1 MALVYI
7 VRFVLCLGLAASLLP
22 QPAIL
27 TPSYSGNAS
36 YGAQYAT
43 TNSLY
48 HYNGFPVAQPL
59 LTSSYDSSNLLA
71 SQQLATSKNSNLTA
85 VNQYKVPIQ
94 SQSLNAPNC
103 SGSSTAAHSSKST
116 TVQRAKKPTGTY
128 SFTSDQH
135 SRHINDMQKSSG
147 YDSSSLVA
155 RMDGSRML
163 SPTHTSPISCSM
175 NQSDFMS
182 GDLTFSHMLDAVTS
196 PQSTVSHSVTS
207 QTSTRH
213 AARHSDASRLILQG
227 SEFGLESLTGNS
239 GLDLSQFSKHDTSSK
254 PYLTEMNFP
263 THEFSMSNTDS
274 PLAFSHHC
282 EIMSANKEPST
293 LNSAQTG
300 HSQQSKQH
308 SSAGRSSPLP
318 WSTTTQF
325 CEQQETSSMHTSMAG
340 LASQTV
346 AYEAVSPPPPS
357 EVQSFSFID
366 SLHLYQP
373 EGLQAKDLLTST
385 YELAENQVYLKN
397 LVGDMPLLYAAQ
409 PSSDGSL
416 HITSGLTHSLTV
428 PVIAPSGNNDMGNDK
443 TKQPVGDA
451 CAMRQTTGDR
461 ESATDRCKRQ
471 KAKTNTEVGVV
482 LPMPQNKMSKQM
494 SSNPLLAHYDLPA
507 SVETQLQ
514 QQCAYETTLQ
524 YGSGS
529 MPSSSQV
536 SLQNYKVDVSQK
548 LSSPE
553 ASGLTKHAAFGS
565 SVANRNEVPSD
576 THNSPIV
583 LTNITGNVYVNQY
596 TMLQPGSMPLVNQD
610 MSIQTM
616 SRYEQMI
623 KGEPEK
629 PEQKSCSVLL
639 VPNENDDEF
648 GHLSVDPMAKQ
659 NVGKAG
665 NATNA
670 IHSASS
676 LSTLQ
681 VPMTDHNVLPKQK
694 ASNSAFENSYMN
706 FVQGHKSETLS
717 SVTNSPIK
725 NRPVLPK
732 YIPEMRRPR
741 TDTGKTVSEGDESS
755 NSRKQTLASTSGS
768 SSDATPRNSG
778 TEAVVTD
785 TNSSNSQT
793 DSSAPV
799 LTLSSTSTTK
809 FPAKFSHKLQGRA
822 NLSGDI
828 AKTDS
833 TTVQGKDKCE
843 VTKEF
848 KWKSKCDNITK
859 FLYIVAER

>member
-1 MALVYI
+1 MVHS
-7 VRFVLCLGLAASLLP
+7 VRFDLCLGLAASLLP

-59 LTSSYDSSNLLA
+59 LTSSYDSCNLLA
-71 SQQLATSKNSNLTA
+71 SQQLATSKNSNLTG

-94 SQSLNAPNC
+94 SLSLNASNC

-116 TVQRAKKPTGTY
+116 TLQRAKKPTGTY
-128 SFTSDQH
+128 SFTSDPQ
-135 SRHINDMQKSSG
+135 SRHVNDIQKNSS
-147 YDSSSLVA
+147 YDNSSSSSLGA
-155 RMDGSRML
+155 RMDGSRMM
-163 SPTHTSPISCSM
+163 SPTHALPISCSM
-175 NQSDFMS
+175 SQSDFMTS
-182 GDLTFSHMLDAVTS
+182 SDLTFSHMLDAVTS
-196 PQSTVSHSVTS
+196 PQSTVSHSATS

-213 AARHSDASRLILQG
+213 ASRHPDVGRLLLQG

-254 PYLTEMNFP
+254 PSYLTEMNFP
-263 THEFSMSNTDS
+263 THEFSMSHADS
-274 PLAFSHHC
+274 PLTFSHHC

-300 HSQQSKQH
+300 HSQQSKLH
-308 SSAGRSSPLP
+308 LSGGGRSSPLP

-325 CEQQETSSMHTSMAG
+325 CDQQEANSLHTSMAG
-340 LASQTV
+340 LTSQTV
-346 AYEAVSPPPPS
+346 AYEAVSPPPPP

-373 EGLQAKDLLTST
+373 EAKDLLAST

-409 PSSDGSL
+409 PCSDGSL
-416 HITSGLTHSLTV
+416 HMASGLTHSLTV
-428 PVIAPSGNNDMGNDK
+428 PVVASSGNGNLGSDK
-443 TKQPVGDA
+443 SKQPVGDA
-451 CAMRQTTGDR
+451 CAMRQTAGDR
-461 ESATDRCKRQ
+461 ESATDHRCKQRQ
-471 KAKTNTEVGVV
+471 KAKANTEVGVV
-482 LPMPQNKMSKQM
+482 LPMPQNKLSKQQM
-494 SSNPLLAHYDLPA
+494 SSNPLLTQYDLSTA

-514 QQCAYETTLQ
+514 QQQCAYEATLQ
-524 YGSGS
+524 YGSSS
-529 MPSSSQV
+529 MPSGGQI

-548 LSSPE
+548 LTSPE
-553 ASGLTKHAAFGS
+553 ASGLTKHTAFGS
-565 SVANRNEVPSD
+565 SMVNRNEVPSD

-610 MSIQTM
+610 MSVQTM
-616 SRYEQMI
+616 ARYEQMM
-623 KGEPEK
+623 KAEQEK
-629 PEQKSCSVLL
+629 AEQKSCSVLL

-648 GHLSVDPMAKQ
+648 GHLSVDPVAKQ
-659 NVGKAG
+659 NVGRAG
-665 NATNA
+665 NATQFPP
-670 IHSASS
+670 SGSS

-681 VPMTDHNVLPKQK
+681 VPMTDQNVLPKQK
-694 ASNSAFENSYMN
+694 AGNSAFENSYMN

-732 YIPEMRRPR
+732 YIPEMRRPQ
-741 TDTGKTVSEGDESS
+741 TDSGKTGSEGDESS
-755 NSRKQTLASTSGS
+755 NSRKQPLASTSGGS
-768 SSDATPRNSG
+768 SCEATPKNSG
-778 TEAVVTD
+778 TEATVTD
-785 TNSSNSQT
+785 TNSSLQA
-793 DSSAPV
+793 DSSAPA

-809 FPAKFSHKLQGRA
+809 FPAKFSHKLQSRVH
-822 NLSGDI
+822 LSEDI
-828 AKTDS
+828 AKTNS

-848 KWKSKCDNITK
+848 KWKS
-859 FLYIVAER
+859 E